1 MLTRPVTTQDPVL
14 RRLQAMAETTPDL
27 REAAE
32 IYSAI
37 LPLLRDR
44 VQLALPVA
52 MTPAEARMKLDRGSF
67 LLQGEELRFDDWTAH
82 DLLVQLARA
91 LESVPD
97 RTENAEHW
105 LWLRVERRKKPRAQ
119 VSLDG
124 NDGEWVRATSARQI
138 RLLLERGDLEAGVL
152 LARAAAGDQ
161 SFIIA
166 LANDLNLDAGILWT
180 LSRYAVIPALYA
192 WRAQLAPLVGGH
204 RWEKDYCYVC
214 GADASLGELVGDEQA
229 KHLRCARCGADWTV
243 QRSLCIHCGNQDQRT
258 LSYLY
263 PDGLRDQYRVEVCD
277 QCKGHLKVITCF
289 EPIPPDQLI
298 VQDLATLYL
307 NLIAQKHGYH

>member
-105 LWLRVERRKKPRAQ
+105 LWLRVERRKK
-119 VSLDG
+119 
-124 NDGEWVRATSARQI
+124 TARS
-138 RLLLERGDLEAGVL
+138 GFAG
-152 LARAAAGDQ
+152 R
-161 SFIIA
+161 
-166 LANDLNLDAGILWT
+166 
-180 LSRYAVIPALYA
+180 
-192 WRAQLAPLVGGH
+192 
-204 RWEKDYCYVC
+204 E
-214 GADASLGELVGDEQA
+214 
-229 KHLRCARCGADWTV
+229 
-243 QRSLCIHCGNQDQRT
+243 
-258 LSYLY
+258 
-263 PDGLRDQYRVEVCD
+263 
-277 QCKGHLKVITCF
+277 
-289 EPIPPDQLI
+289 
-298 VQDLATLYL
+298 
-307 NLIAQKHGYH
+307 